1 MLCYNPFALSPV
13 PRIMP
18 HVNAAHA
25 HRTRDRLF
33 GALVA
38 LVLTMAAASA
48 EPVKIVAAENTYGDI
63 ARQIGGVHVSV
74 SSILANPDQDPH
86 EFEASASVARE
97 IAAAA
102 IVIVNGAGYDP
113 WAERF
118 LSASRSESRA
128 VIVVADLIGKKA
140 GDNPH
145 VWYEPNAIPAL
156 ADALAHTLSE
166 RDPAHDAD
174 YGKALAAFRTTLK
187 PLRDKVD
194 ALRAKYAGTPVTATE
209 PVFGYMADA
218 LGLAMRN
225 ARLQLAVMNDT
236 EPSAAAI
243 AAFEADL
250 RTRAVRI
257 LFYNSQTGTTLT
269 RRMRELAERE
279 GIPVVGI
286 SETEPH
292 GKTYQQWMLSQL
304 DDIGR
309 ALGKR

>member
-1 MLCYNPFALSPV
+1 
-13 PRIMP
+13 MP
-18 HVNAAHA
+18 HVTARA
-25 HRTRDRLF
+25 HRTRDRF
-33 GALVA
+33 FCALAVLA
-38 LVLTMAAASA
+38 LTTVGASA
-48 EPVKIVAAENTYGDI
+48 EPVKIVAAENTYGDV
-63 ARQIGGVHVSV
+63 ARQIGGAHVSV
-74 SSILANPDQDPH
+74 SSIVANPDQDPH
-86 EFEASASVARE
+86 EFEASASAARK

-102 IVIVNGAGYDP
+102 IVIVNGAGYDA

-118 LSASRSESRA
+118 LSGSRSESRT

-145 VWYEPNAIPAL
+145 IWYEPNAIPAL
-156 ADALAHTLSE
+156 ADALAHTLAE

-174 YGKALAAFRTTLK
+174 FGKALVAFRTTLK
-187 PLRDKVD
+187 PLRDKIN

-225 ARLQLAVMNDT
+225 TRFQLAVMNGT

-243 AAFEADL
+243 AAFETDL

-257 LFYNSQTGTTLT
+257 LFYNNQTGTALT

-279 GIPVVGI
+279 SIPVVGI

-292 GKTYQQWMLSQL
+292 GKTYQSWMQSQL

-309 ALGKR
+309 ALGER